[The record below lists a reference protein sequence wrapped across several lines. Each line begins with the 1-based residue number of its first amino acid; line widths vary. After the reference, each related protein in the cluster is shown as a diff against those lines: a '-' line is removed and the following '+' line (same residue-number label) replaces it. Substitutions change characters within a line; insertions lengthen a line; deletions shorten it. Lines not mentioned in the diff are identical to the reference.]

1 MVRVTLSPEDSHVAP
16 AFDDLGGLQGLRSP
30 RGLAYDSARAQL
42 YITDVSAAG
51 MGGACTHQCKQ
62 CKRSCRHAA
71 ARLTRGD
78 LCRCTACVFVC
89 VCVCVHT
96 CMLAHTPVL
105 LASRQALAQWVV
117 GIVERLVWG
126 LEVRVRG
133 RVSG

>member
-89 VCVCVHT
+89 VCVR
-96 CMLAHTPVL
+96 AHLHACTHACSACKPSGIG
-105 LASRQALAQWVV
+105 AMGCGNRRAPCV
-117 GIVERLVWG
+117 GIG
-126 LEVRVRG
+126 G
-133 RVSG
+133 QG